1 MASGVFRL
9 KPLDKLKG
17 VKDFKVRALKL
28 AKPVG
33 GETSIDLRDDTAK
46 EVWDR
51 LGRQPR
57 DWKLAQRVATLMRT
71 YPNGTV
77 PELVAMD
84 WLNQMQIPFIYLAQ
98 IYGGHARK
106 GGVEVDLLFEQ
117 GGVGVAWLV
126 HGNYWHSRPE
136 VSESDVGDKLRF
148 LGATYHGIKIEKVVA
163 LWERKIY
170 FCRPQVF
177 EQGLAGIELGQ

>member
-57 DWKLAQRVATLMRT
+57 DWKLAQRV
-71 YPNGTV
+71 G
-77 PELVAMD
+77 
-84 WLNQMQIPFIYLAQ
+84 LAQ
-98 IYGGHARK
+98 SDADTLYLFGANLWGARQK
-106 GGVEVDLLFEQ
+106 GRRRG
-117 GGVGVAWLV
+117 
-126 HGNYWHSRPE
+126 R
-136 VSESDVGDKLRF
+136 
-148 LGATYHGIKIEKVVA
+148 
-163 LWERKIY
+163 
-170 FCRPQVF
+170 
-177 EQGLAGIELGQ
+177 LAI

>member
-9 KPLDKLKG
+9 KPLPKMKG
-17 VKDFKVRALKL
+17 VKDFKARALKL

-126 HGNYWHSRPE
+126 HGNSWHSRPE